1 MRYPY
6 ELIALEDGKYMTR
19 FPDVPEALG
28 QGDTREDAME
38 WAEDCLLV
46 ALSFYMDAREPVPT
60 PSTTMEGHHCVD
72 IPPMAAMKICIHN
85 AMLEEGVSQLKLAS
99 RLHTDPKSIR
109 RLLDLDHKSRFDHLE
124 MALETLGYKVA
135 VDIQKSGR
143 PNCFQAATA

>member
-6 ELIALEDGKYMTR
+6 DLIALEDGKYMTT

-28 QGDTREDAME
+28 QGDAREDAME

-60 PSTTMEGHHCVD
+60 PSTPKAGQRFVD

-85 AMLEEGVSQLKLAS
+85 AMLEQGVSQLKLAS
-99 RLHTDPKSIR
+99 RLHTDPKSVR

-124 MALETLGYKVA
+124 MALEALGYKVA
-135 VDIQKSGR
+135 VDIRKSDR
-143 PNCFQAATA
+143 PSCFQAATA